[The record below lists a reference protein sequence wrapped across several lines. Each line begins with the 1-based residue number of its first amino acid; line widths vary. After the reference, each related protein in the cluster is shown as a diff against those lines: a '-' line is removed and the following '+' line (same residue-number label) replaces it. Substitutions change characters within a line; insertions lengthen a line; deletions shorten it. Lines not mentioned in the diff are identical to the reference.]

1 MYEFLMTDEQKKLE
15 QEVQDFVK
23 WVPRQLILDMDAD
36 RVRFPKEY
44 LVEAAKRNLLGLR
57 FPKEYGGRGL
67 GWAEEVIA
75 IGEIGTLNISLAC
88 LYSLVSIVGE
98 CIAEFGNEEQKEK
111 YLRPTL
117 SAALCTAEGL
127 TEPRGG
133 SDFFGATTTAE
144 RKGDYYILN
153 GQKRFIVGAEGADYF
168 MVYAKTDPAGP
179 PRDSMSVFLV
189 DRSEGVEVKHV
200 YGLMGTRGGGTGRL
214 LFKDVKVPV
223 ANRVGEEN
231 EGSKIFYRMM
241 IPERLTS
248 AAGCVGMSRELI
260 KLLARYSTRRKAF
273 GTPIKNFEAV
283 SFKVAESLTMLDAM
297 QSMIYTTAQ
306 AMDRGVSAAYGRRL
320 VSETKKFAT
329 EQAWNIVNH
338 VMQGMGGIA
347 YTNVYPVERALRD
360 TRLIMIWTGTNEIMN
375 LIIQHEFY
383 KELAAAKAKIRDIE
397 MDAEEAMNDEEKIYE

>member
-15 QEVQDFVK
+15 EEVRDFVR

-44 LVEAAKRNLLGLR
+44 LIEAASRNLLGLR

-75 IGEIGTLNISLAC
+75 IGEVGTLNISLAC

-98 CIAEFGNEEQKEK
+98 CISEFGNEEQKHR
-111 YLRPTL
+111 YLKPTL

-223 ANRVGEEN
+223 ENRVGGEN

-248 AAGCVGMSRELI
+248 AAGCVGMARELI
-260 KLLARYSTRRKAF
+260 KLAARYSTRRKAF
-273 GTPIKNFEAV
+273 GTPIKDFEAV
-283 SFKVAESLTMLDAM
+283 SFKIAESLTLLDAM

-306 AMDRGVSAAYGRRL
+306 AMDRGVPAAYGRRL

-329 EQAWNIVNH
+329 ESAWTIVNH
-338 VMQGMGGIA
+338 VMQAMGGIA

-360 TRLIMIWTGTNEIMN
+360 IRLIMIWTGTNEIMN

-383 KELAAAKAKIRDIE
+383 KELAADKAKIRDVE
-397 MDAEEAMNDEEKIYE
+397 LDAEEALNEEEKIYE